1 MMTIFTKSKREE
13 ENRGGLRAFRALV
26 TFLALLAPAVH
37 SGGAP
42 MESREDLARS
52 SPPAPLP
59 IRVETSF
66 YLLNLTFVNE
76 RAETFDA
83 DAYLDFKWRDP
94 RLAFTPAEK
103 EGKKIYYEKAAE
115 EKIEEIWWPEI
126 EFVNAATPQITN
138 RTLMIHPDG
147 TVEYHLGVS
156 ATFRTRLNLR
166 RFPFDRQEL
175 RIRLQSFLWDKNSVM
190 FTAPAKKCGH
200 AADDT
205 FDDLAVTGVTT
216 FVGTQR
222 TSYSDE
228 DYSEFVAAID
238 AKRNFLF
245 YIWRVFF
252 PAVLIMIISFS
263 VYFMDTDDLY
273 SRVNIGLTCLLACI
287 ATQFAISYN
296 LPRISYLTPI
306 DKLYMITYGC
316 IAISAGVSTIEVI
329 FHRKNHPRSK
339 KCNRFA
345 LWFVPLLYAV
355 LLVAVVL
362 F

>member
-1 MMTIFTKSKREE
+1 MTPILTKRKRGEAE
-13 ENRGGLRAFRALV
+13 RCDLRVFRALV
-26 TFLALLAPAVH
+26 TALALLAPAAH
-37 SGGAP
+37 SDGMPA
-42 MESREDLARS
+42 ESREDLARS
-52 SPPAPLP
+52 SPPGPLP
-59 IRVETSF
+59 VKVETRF

-76 RAETFDA
+76 RSETFDA
-83 DAYLDFKWRDP
+83 DIYVDFKWRDP
-94 RLAFTPAEK
+94 RLAFTPAAK
-103 EGKKIYYEKAAE
+103 DGRKIYYEKEAE
-115 EKIEEIWWPEI
+115 EKIAEIWWPEI

-147 TVEYHLGVS
+147 TTEYHLGVS
-156 ATFRTRLNLR
+156 ATFRTNLNLR

-175 RIRLQSFLWDKNSVM
+175 KIRLQSFLWNRDSVV
-190 FTAPAKKCGH
+190 FTAPLKGCGY

-216 FVGTQR
+216 SVGSQR
-222 TSYSDE
+222 VSYSNE
-228 DYSEFVAAID
+228 AYSEFDAVIS
-238 AKRNFLF
+238 AKRNYFF

-252 PAVLIMIISFS
+252 PAVLIMVISFS
-263 VYFMDTDDLY
+263 VYFMDMDDLY
-273 SRVNIGLTCLLACI
+273 SRVNIGLTCLLTCI

-329 FHRKNHPRSK
+329 FYRRKHPHFQ

-345 LWFVPLLYAV
+345 LWFVPLLYAI
-355 LLVAVVL
+355 LLIGVVV